1 MSRKEA
7 RSNQKGGKNSGNG
20 PSKLSKWAPKAPNP
34 KAPNP
39 KPRALVTW
47 RETAAARQITRSQR
61 QQKYTHTHTHTLT
74 HTHTQTDTQRDFKR
88 FTPPPP
94 PPEKRLIRETWP
106 KPRRQFDIWNE
117 NFVEAT
123 QRYVSTAIG
132 APSANATTFEMRSL
146 LTIQPLLSL
155 DCYVKQSWLWWM
167 LDAVQTRGLACRP
180 SAIPWLI
187 AACS

>member
-1 MSRKEA
+1 MGPKSPEPKSPEPQTEGSRDVA
-7 RSNQKGGKNSGNG
+7 WNSSCTTNNTQ
-20 PSKLSKWAPKAPNP
+20 PTP
-34 KAPNP
+34 
-39 KPRALVTW
+39 T
-47 RETAAARQITRSQR
+47 EIH
-61 QQKYTHTHTHTLT
+61 THAHTHTLT

-117 NFVEAT
+117 NFVEVT